1 MVMVSL
7 ARWLDAD
14 VCMHALVCQFFSTP
28 KTIGPTFAAAPKL
41 DDAMAY
47 VQKLA
52 ARSVAH
58 QLSTAGGAMLAG
70 MDAATARALAAQ
82 ARGLYRGGWTCAVS
96 VWVGVCQGLEGENVS
111 LSVLPSIAPTRAVGY
126 I

>member
-1 MVMVSL
+1 
-7 ARWLDAD
+7 
-14 VCMHALVCQFFSTP
+14 
-28 KTIGPTFAAAPKL
+28 
-41 DDAMAY
+41 MAY

-82 ARGLYRGGWTCAVS
+82 ASGLYCGGWAHVQFVWGFVCAGD
-96 VWVGVCQGLEGENVS
+96 WTVGGSRLTSAAFYRTSALQR
-111 LSVLPSIAPTRAVGY
+111 I
-126 I
+126 

>member
-1 MVMVSL
+1 M
-7 ARWLDAD
+7 AT
-14 VCMHALVCQFFSTP
+14 C
-28 KTIGPTFAAAPKL
+28 AAAPKL

-82 ARGLYRGGWTCAVS
+82 ASGLYCGGWAHVPVC
-96 VWVGVCQGLEGENVS
+96 VGICVCRGLEGERVS
-111 LSVLPSIAPTRAVGY
+111 AHECCFLPHLRAPKDIACCYLCRR
-126 I
+126 